1 MDVLFLEEPK
11 VETLLRTSSCFY
23 CAQQKEKELVY
34 LMYIMSSILSY
45 MDKQHSYS
53 IDWFMTQAD
62 WLATLKLCD
71 RSVAI

>member
-11 VETLLRTSSCFY
+11 VETLLHTSLCFH

-34 LMYIMSSILSY
+34 LNSAILSY
-45 MDKQHSYS
+45 IDKQHSYS
-53 IDWFMTQAD
+53 IDWLMTQAD
-62 WLATLKLCD
+62 WLATTKLCD

>member
-11 VETLLRTSSCFY
+11 VETLLHTSFH

-34 LMYIMSSILSY
+34 LNSAILSC
-45 MDKQHSYS
+45 MDKQHSYT
-53 IDWFMTQAD
+53 IDWLMTQAD